1 MPLSQI
7 ASRVAARLT
16 GAWRTLSVL
25 AVATASVPL
34 ITITDGATAKT
45 PGKTYCFR
53 GTCHRVLTLAQT
65 RRQIGS
71 TRSVLASYYRS
82 CRVDRY
88 NPCGLTSSGTVFRP
102 SRADNAAS
110 PIYPNGTKL
119 LVWNPSNERAV
130 VVRIDNAGPYWGGRT
145 LDLSRAAAD
154 RLGFR
159 HRGVARLKVSVLAA
173 PTRSEARYR
182 ARRIY
187 APVRGYIGRFAS
199 LSMAI
204 AAGGG
209 RVSTGQTQLAQ
220 FSKKTSPKSKP
231 PLPAVLAAK
240 TGNLNKSSTN
250 RLPPAVIRE
259 EPLATKSVKR
269 QRVAALSRKSAAQT
283 IRGAKRTK
291 RIKLKLRA
299 TGSRLRKPAQR
310 RLAATTPKPDR
321 RKAIKFRHV
330 KLASLR
336 SKIERRRPR
345 QSTKLNKVRSK
356 QTRRLAL
363 AKRGP
368 TAKSKYKSSAAIKLA
383 STRKQATRRVTAP
396 RVATPTPKAVVVQ
409 PNKQWRN
416 KYFSPGGSNT

>member
-34 ITITDGATAKT
+34 ITMTDGATAKT

-119 LVWNPSNERAV
+119 VVWNPSNERAV

-182 ARRIY
+182 ARRVY
-187 APVRGYIGRFAS
+187 TPVRGYIGRFAS

-209 RVSTGQTQLAQ
+209 SVSTGKAQLAKL
-220 FSKKTSPKSKP
+220 SKKTTSKSKP
-231 PLPAVLAAK
+231 PLPIVLAAK
-240 TGNLNKSSTN
+240 TGNPNKSSTN
-250 RLPPAVIRE
+250 RLPPEVIGH
-259 EPLATKSVKR
+259 EPLTTKSAKR

-283 IRGAKRTK
+283 NRLAKHIK
-291 RIKLKLRA
+291 RAKPKLRA
-299 TGSRLRKPAQR
+299 TGSRLTKPAQR
-310 RLAATTPKPDR
+310 RWVTTTRKPDR
-321 RKAIKFRHV
+321 RKALKSRHV

-336 SKIERRRPR
+336 SKNQRRLSR
-345 QSTKLNKVRSK
+345 QSTKLNKVRRK
-356 QTRRLAL
+356 QVRRSAL
-363 AKRGP
+363 TKPALK
-368 TAKSKYKSSAAIKLA
+368 ANSKYKSSAAVKQA
-383 STRKQATRRVTAP
+383 SKRKQATQRANAP
-396 RVATPTPKAVVVQ
+396 RAATQKPKTNVAQ